1 MGEIMTRQS
10 LEGGIMVKVNL
21 EDFSETVQRDAKR
34 YIYKLERRDRKIK
47 KKKRITG
54 GGETKQRGI
63 SEKKAKKVLEK
74 HEGE

>member
-1 MGEIMTRQS
+1 MTRQS
-10 LEGGIMVKVNL
+10 LEGGIMSKVNL
-21 EDFSETVQRDAKR
+21 EDFSESVQRDAKR
-34 YIYKLERRDRKIK
+34 YMDKLERRDRKIK

-63 SEKKAKKVLEK
+63 SEKKAKKALEK

>member
-1 MGEIMTRQS
+1 MAKAS
-10 LEGGIMVKVNL
+10 L

-34 YIYKLERRDRKIK
+34 YIDKLERRDRKIK

-63 SEKKAKKVLEK
+63 SEKKAKKALEK
-74 HEGE
+74 HEDEQFE